1 MTAAFHGNKKYGMGS
16 YTRTAEEEEARL
28 WCMENDI
35 IITPRQAKWREPIWH
50 IDIEK
55 GKYPNRKLLGSTPEV
70 YGRVRIWEKVAEYQ
84 LYYYN
89 KYGK

>member
-1 MTAAFHGNKKYGMGS
+1 MGT
-16 YTRTAEEEEARL
+16 YTRTTEEDDAAI
-28 WCMENDI
+28 WCIQNDI
-35 IITPRQAKWREPIWH
+35 CITPRAIKWGERIWV